1 MIRKGYNAELDELHD
16 IAENNNAWMQD
27 FELRIKEETG
37 IKNLK
42 VGFNKVFGYYIE
54 VSKGRFPKCRI
65 ALSASRPWSM
75 GNVILFRN

>member
-37 IKNLK
+37 
-42 VGFNKVFGYYIE
+42 
-54 VSKGRFPKCRI
+54 
-65 ALSASRPWSM
+65 SRT
-75 GNVILFRN
+75 